1 MRQVVENFR
10 PPFGLRSRH
19 TQSLISSSPLRRQ
32 IVWRRSAAL
41 RAGQKALLL
50 DGGDG
55 VRLQGFLSV
64 HPAGAGR
71 GLVTLLHGWEG
82 SVNSN
87 YILSNGARLFAAGFD
102 VFRLNFR
109 DHGDTHH
116 LNPGM
121 FHSNRLGEVVNALV
135 DLQAQLQA
143 TNWLLAGYSLGGNFA
158 LRVALQSASA
168 GLDLR
173 QVVSI
178 CPVID
183 PAKAL
188 QAMEDGNWF
197 YERYFERKWNRS
209 LAIKRQC
216 FPALYGDDDWSQL
229 RSIRD
234 RTHYL
239 ATQYAGFKDSE
250 AYYDGYSIAGER
262 LLDLKIPSTVLTAA
276 DDPVVP
282 VEDFDKLPDIPQLE
296 VLVSPHG
303 GHCGF
308 LKNWKLESMADDLIL
323 QKAQQGAQSVL
334 HQPEAASPSAASAAN
349 AQLQQPGRVE

>member
-1 MRQVVENFR
+1 MKHTIENFQ
-10 PPFGLRSRH
+10 PPLGLRSRH
-19 TQSLISSSPLRRQ
+19 TQSLISSSPIRRQ
-32 IVWRRSAAL
+32 IVWRRSEAL
-41 RAGQKALLL
+41 RAVQQALLL

-55 VRLQGFLSV
+55 VRLQGYLS
-64 HPAGAGR
+64 AQTARASR

-109 DHGDTHH
+109 DHGETHH

-121 FHSNRLGEVVNALV
+121 FHSNRLEEVVNALL
-135 DLQAQLQA
+135 DLQTRLQA
-143 TNWLLAGYSLGGNFA
+143 SNWLLAGYSLGGNFA
-158 LRVALQSASA
+158 LRIALQAPA
-168 GLDLR
+168 VGLDVR
-173 QVVSI
+173 QVVAI

-197 YERYFERKWNRS
+197 YERYFERKWKRS

-216 FPALYGDDDWSQL
+216 FPELYAHDDWSQL
-229 RSIRD
+229 GSIRD

-250 AYYDGYSIAGER
+250 AYYDGYSIAGNR
-262 LLDLKIPSTVLTAA
+262 LLDLKIPSTLLTAA

-282 VEDFDKLPDIPQLE
+282 VGDFMNLPDIEPLE
-296 VLVSPHG
+296 VLVSPYG

-308 LKNWKLESMADDLIL
+308 LKNWKLESMAEDLIL
-323 QKAQQGAQSVL
+323 QHAEQGTSQ
-334 HQPEAASPSAASAAN
+334 SAARADSAPMAD
-349 AQLQQPGRVE
+349 AQLQHPRRVE